1 MVIKTFFYSMETTLI
16 SKKATL
22 HLQHIFFVH
31 LFAVVLD
38 DYNVKLP
45 KTTLLHVLWRRCSTF
60 SRSFFFHCRSFSPCT
75 GGRQHFLFCHH
86 RDKIFMLFFQQ
97 KMSRSRSLQIK
108 IKIKTVHQ
116 IKSRSWEIKGGKY
129 TKTLAKFQARGIFRI
144 RDVRKTF

>member
-38 DYNVKLP
+38 DYNVKLLCY
-45 KTTLLHVLWRRCSTF
+45 TFYGGDVLLFLVH
-60 SRSFFFHCRSFSPCT
+60 FFFHCRSFSPCT

-144 RDVRKTF
+144 RDIRKTF

>member
-22 HLQHIFFVH
+22 HVQHIFFVH

-45 KTTLLHVLWRRCSTF
+45 KTTLLHVLWRRCCTF

-86 RDKIFMLFFQQ
+86 RYKIFMLFFQQ
-97 KMSRSRSLQIK
+97 KMSRSRSLWSFFALSFAGLPPTLSLSLSFSCSTAGFQCHAI
-108 IKIKTVHQ
+108 Q
-116 IKSRSWEIKGGKY
+116 NRSK
-129 TKTLAKFQARGIFRI
+129 
-144 RDVRKTF
+144 